1 MKVHIEWQDQ
11 FGRWQHYTTKH
22 HHPDAY
28 RTAVYR
34 AKNTNK
40 RHRLVDDSG
49 NLLDLVDTKL
59 GGGMGWTHP

>member
-1 MKVHIEWQDQ
+1 MKVHIEWQEQ

-49 NLLDLVDTKL
+49 NLLDLVDT
-59 GGGMGWTHP
+59 